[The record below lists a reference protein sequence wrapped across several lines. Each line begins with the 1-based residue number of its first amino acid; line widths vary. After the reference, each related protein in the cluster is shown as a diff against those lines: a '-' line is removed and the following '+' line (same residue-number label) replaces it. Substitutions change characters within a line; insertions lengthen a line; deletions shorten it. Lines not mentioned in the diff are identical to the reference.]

1 MEDDAAVSYFLE
13 QVLRRAGYGVGL
25 AADGVV
31 GLQLFRSRPWD
42 LVITDRVI
50 PRLNGEQ
57 LAEEIKKEAPET
69 RIILIT
75 GFPQHVERPE
85 LFDAIFGKPFAISD
99 LLARLS
105 RLLLA

>member
-25 AADGVV
+25 AADGRV

-42 LVITDRVI
+42 LVITDRVM
-50 PRLNGEQ
+50 PNLNGEQ
-57 LAEEIKKEAPET
+57 MAEEIRKETPQA

-75 GFPQHVERPE
+75 GFPHHVDRTE

-99 LLARLS
+99 LLACLS
-105 RLLLA
+105 RLLRT